1 MVDITHKEVTL
12 RIATAEA
19 TVMLSSED
27 TVAAIKSDQVPKGN
41 VFEMSKAAGLLGVKK
56 TPDLLP
62 DCHPIPIEGT
72 QIEYEMQGLEIRIR
86 VTVKTHYK
94 TGVEVEA
101 MHAASVVALNLYD
114 MLKPLDKGIEI
125 QRIRLLE
132 KRGGKSDILRAQG
145 I

>member
-1 MVDITHKEVTL
+1 MVDITHKKVTL

-19 TVMLSSED
+19 TVMLSTQD
-27 TVAAIKSDQVPKGN
+27 TINAIKADEVPKGN

-72 QIEYEMQGLEIRIR
+72 QIEYDLQGLEIRIR
-86 VTVKTHYK
+86 VTVKTNYK

>member
-27 TVAAIKSDQVPKGN
+27 TVRVIKADKVPKGN

-72 QIEYEMQGLEIRIR
+72 QIEYEMKGLEIRIR

>member
-19 TVMLSSED
+19 LVILSSQD
-27 TVAAIKSDQVPKGN
+27 TVEAIKNDRVPKGN

-72 QIEYEMQGLEIRIR
+72 QIEYDLQGLEIRIR